1 MAASIV
7 TEQRTLPSVGLSE
20 CQEATAEVDPGML
33 GAIMRERGRVAD
45 EVRNEAT
52 LRAVGTTKVVHDPIT
67 SFSRCA
73 NRLMERTIAS
83 ALRE

>member
-1 MAASIV
+1 ML
-7 TEQRTLPSVGLSE
+7 TEQRTLPSVGLSKR
-20 CQEATAEVDPGML
+20 QETTADVNPGML
-33 GAIMRERGRVAD
+33 GAIVCERGRVTN

-52 LRAVGTTKVVHDPIT
+52 LRAVGATEVVHDPIT

-73 NRLMERTIAS
+73 NKLMERTIAS